1 MQNRVSKP
9 VAPAPPTLTTTA
21 KDESAVAASDP
32 SLAIAIVPGI
42 LLGAVLYFV
51 VRVLV
56 RGFYTVD
63 QNERAVKTIFGRA
76 QRVREG
82 ATTLELPIAQT
93 LRPDE
98 RDRYAFPQVVV
109 IPPGGPYFKWPWERI
124 HKVDIATTTTSLA
137 YDPDNPDANENGTR
151 LSAVTKDHLDT
162 KISGQIRFRVS
173 EMNLYAL
180 LFAVKS
186 PISHVMGYFVSVLRQ
201 RIASFEAPVRSAT
214 VLELPPRDGQPEGL
228 AAQAG
233 VSINDLRKNLRDLND
248 RMEADCASS
257 AARYGITLDACLI
270 TGIDPPDDVES
281 ALAAI
286 NTAYNHVS
294 SEISLA
300 QAAAD
305 QRIVQSRRA
314 VEIETLRVQ
323 AEAEPLR
330 ALSGELAAL
339 SASGP
344 GTLDAYVRN
353 LRLGLL
359 GRARRAFVPFG
370 RPFARESVRDP
381 ALPPSGLP
389 PDRRF
394 QVQLEEEQP
403 PVTAPFDPRQVR
415 R

>member
-1 MQNRVSKP
+1 MQTVSSTR
-9 VAPAPPTLTTTA
+9 APRTTTTSTTEDPA
-21 KDESAVAASDP
+21 TSATGTSAADSFAG
-32 SLAIAIVPGI
+32 AILPGF
-42 LLGAVLYFV
+42 LLGALAYFL
-51 VRVLV
+51 VRVVL
-56 RGFYTVD
+56 RGFYTVG
-63 QNERAVKTIFGRA
+63 QNERAVKTVFGRA

-82 ATTLELPIAQT
+82 ATTLELPMGQT

-98 RDRYAFPQVVV
+98 RDRYAYPQVVV
-109 IPPGGPYFKWPWERI
+109 IPSGGPYFKWPWEKI
-124 HKVDIATTTTSLA
+124 HKISVATTTTSLA
-137 YDPDNPDANENGTR
+137 YDPDMPEANEQGQR
-151 LSAVTKDHLDT
+151 LSAVTKDHLNT
-162 KISGQIRFRVS
+162 KISGQIRFRVA
-173 EMNLYAL
+173 ETNLYAL

-186 PISHVMGYFVSVLRQ
+186 PIAHVMGYFVSVLRQ
-201 RIASFEAPVRSAT
+201 RIASFEAPARPA
-214 VLELPPRDGQPEGL
+214 LALPPARDGQPEGL
-228 AAQAG
+228 ATQAG

-257 AARYGITLDACLI
+257 AARYGIALDACLI
-270 TGIDPPDDVES
+270 TGIDPPDEVES

-339 SASGP
+339 DASGA

-370 RPFARESVRDP
+370 QEPAQAGAPSPRESARELLP
-381 ALPPSGLP
+381 A
-389 PDRRF
+389 RR
-394 QVQLEEEQP
+394 LERVPEAEEA
-403 PVTAPFDPRQVR
+403 PVTAPFGPSGVSR
-415 R
+415 

>member
-1 MQNRVSKP
+1 MQTRPTKP
-9 VAPAPPTLTTTA
+9 ASAAATTA
-21 KDESAVAASDP
+21 TATSTDTTSVADSVTSA
-32 SLAIAIVPGI
+32 LLPGI
-42 LLGAVLYFV
+42 LLGAVIYVL
-51 VRVLV
+51 VRVVL
-56 RGFYTVD
+56 RGFYTVG
-63 QNERAVKTIFGRA
+63 QNERAVKTSFGRA

-93 LRPDE
+93 LRADE
-98 RDRYAFPQVVV
+98 RDRYAYPQVVV
-109 IPPGGPYFKWPWERI
+109 IPSGGPYFKWPWEMI
-124 HKVDIATTTTSLA
+124 HKVSVATTTSSLA
-137 YDPDNPDANENGTR
+137 YDPDMPEANEQGQR
-151 LSAVTKDHLDT
+151 LSAVTKDHLNT

-173 EMNLYAL
+173 ETNLYAL

-186 PISHVMGYFVSVLRQ
+186 PIAHVMGYFVSVLRQ
-201 RIASFEAPVRSAT
+201 RIASFEAPARAAEA
-214 VLELPPRDGQPEGL
+214 LALPPVRDGQPEGL

-233 VSINDLRKNLRDLND
+233 VSINDLRKNLRELND

-270 TGIDPPDDVES
+270 TGIDPPDEVES

-330 ALSGELAAL
+330 ALSRELAAL
-339 SASGP
+339 DASGA

-370 RPFARESVRDP
+370 RASFGEAASGAAAATPELLPARRHQQLTEQEE
-381 ALPPSGLP
+381 PPKTTPIGTGGFG
-389 PDRRF
+389 R
-394 QVQLEEEQP
+394 
-403 PVTAPFDPRQVR
+403 
-415 R
+415 

>member
-1 MQNRVSKP
+1 MQSRASS
-9 VAPAPPTLTTTA
+9 PPPRTTTTTTSPA
-21 KDESAVAASDP
+21 DPGGASIGD
-32 SLAIAIVPGI
+32 SIGDAILPGFI
-42 LLGAVLYFV
+42 LGAILYFI
-51 VRVLV
+51 VRVML
-56 RGFYTVD
+56 RGLYTVD
-63 QNERAVKTIFGRA
+63 QNERAVKTVFGRA
-76 QRVREG
+76 QRVREN
-82 ATTLELPIAQT
+82 ATTLELPMAQS

-98 RDRYAFPQVVV
+98 RDRYAYPQVVV
-109 IPPGGPYFKWPWERI
+109 IPPGGPYFKWPWEQI
-124 HKVDIATTTTSLA
+124 HKVSVATNTTNLA
-137 YDPDNPDANENGTR
+137 YDPDMPEANEQGQR
-151 LSAVTKDHLDT
+151 LSAVTKDHLNT
-162 KISGQIRFRVS
+162 KISGQIRFRTS
-173 EMNLYAL
+173 ESNLYAL

-186 PISHVMGYFVSVLRQ
+186 PISHVLGYFVAVLRQ
-201 RIASFEAPVRSAT
+201 RIASFEAPARAPDA
-214 VLELPPRDGQPEGL
+214 LALPAREGQPEGL
-228 AAQAG
+228 ATQAG

-257 AARYGITLDACLI
+257 AARYGIVLDACLI
-270 TGIDPPDDVES
+270 TGIDPPDEVES

-339 SASGP
+339 NASAP

-359 GRARRAFVPFG
+359 QRARRVFVPFG
-370 RPFARESVRDP
+370 GETGDLERMSVPPIPPERLPARFLQQRPEV
-381 ALPPSGLP
+381 
-389 PDRRF
+389 
-394 QVQLEEEQP
+394 EEA
-403 PVTAPFDPRQVR
+403 PVTAPLGHAEVR